1 MSGGSTCPAP
11 QPAPERGFLLP
22 SRFLRWDRLAVGT
35 TPAGAPPIPP
45 PGGPSGD
52 LGARGAPG
60 GGERGPGLWKGLRGL
75 EDITRLSA
83 GGRRS
88 EFRSG
93 SRRRTRRVRGRP
105 RHKARFVL
113 RSPREL
119 EPMDW
124 RQLRSS
130 VRQRRGSGPGKG
142 PRGRA
147 GRMGRRG
154 SVCAGPLTRLLS
166 PGALRQ
172 VAASP
177 EASF

>member
-1 MSGGSTCPAP
+1 MTYRWGRSQSSRLGG
-11 QPAPERGFLLP
+11 Q
-22 SRFLRWDRLAVGT
+22 
-35 TPAGAPPIPP
+35 AGPLGGPGSP
-45 PGGPSGD
+45 PGEASV
-52 LGARGAPG
+52 AV
-60 GGERGPGLWKGLRGL
+60 GLWKEPHGL

-88 EFRSG
+88 EFRRG
-93 SRRRTRRVRGRP
+93 SRRRTRQARGRP

-113 RSPREL
+113 RAPREL

-147 GRMGRRG
+147 GRM
-154 SVCAGPLTRLLS
+154 AGGGPCVR
-166 PGALRQ
+166 PGG
-172 VAASP
+172 
-177 EASF
+177 